1 MTQKE
6 SFFVFIVGLLFT
18 GFGVGGVEN
27 SITNQD
33 LLVSTLVALVGLA
46 VMYCGTLAIK
56 NSVDQ

>member
-6 SFFVFIVGLLFT
+6 SFFVFIVGLIFT

-27 SITNQD
+27 SITNGE
-33 LLVSTLVALVGLA
+33 LLTSTLVAIVGLA
-46 VMYCGTLAIK
+46 VMYCGTVALK